1 MMLSV
6 PKGTL
11 ALVITHI
18 DNDNDENDK
27 HDDDEMICN
36 DDKLYPMTP
45 VMILMTVINA
55 MVGST

>member
-11 ALVITHI
+11 ALVITYI
-18 DNDNDENDK
+18 DNDNDENDE
-27 HDDDEMICN
+27 HDDDEMIHN

-45 VMILMTVINA
+45 VMILMTVTNA

>member
-27 HDDDEMICN
+27 HDDDEMIRN